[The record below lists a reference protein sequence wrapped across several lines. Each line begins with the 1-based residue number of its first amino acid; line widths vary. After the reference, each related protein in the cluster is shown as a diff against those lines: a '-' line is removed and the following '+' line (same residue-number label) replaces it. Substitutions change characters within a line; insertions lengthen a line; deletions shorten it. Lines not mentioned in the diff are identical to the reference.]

1 MFKNILNLQSNMNVK
16 MKRDDCIA
24 QCIAS
29 MKSDLS
35 SLGLQMEEL
44 IPSIKHEIEANFENL
59 NSQLEAMKEEILRA
73 IQTQNNQTISEKDQK
88 INELST
94 TLGEL
99 RGKESS

>member
-35 SLGLQMEEL
+35 SLGLQMEDL
-44 IPSIKHEIEANFENL
+44 IPSIKHEIEANFESFLIGKPRFKCILL
-59 NSQLEAMKEEILRA
+59 N
-73 IQTQNNQTISEKDQK
+73 
-88 INELST
+88 
-94 TLGEL
+94 
-99 RGKESS
+99 

>member
-35 SLGLQMEEL
+35 SLGLQMEDF

-59 NSQLEAMKEEILRA
+59 NSQLEAMKEEILQA

-94 TLGEL
+94 SLGEL